1 MDHSADV
8 AAMAIVVEQE
18 EEEEAANRRRRDSPP
33 PYQQAVVDE
42 EEQEL
47 DVTVYPQLWDQLDR
61 LEEHCQTFDEASC
74 STRFWKMCLYGLNI
88 MGSKSPSYSD
98 NLKRACFAGWVLLK
112 DSIFPLVGNKLAVLL
127 WTVGHFVCASSILFS
142 ASIEEVAAASWF
154 YTVSV
159 VFASIA
165 FLLASADLLCT
176 AVGIIFKCDIS
187 EGTQRNDSVQNIPLI
202 RDNRPVQS
210 GCWLCFNRYSGLLR
224 LVTAE
229 LLLFLLCIKIVYWNE
244 DYPPHCFHLP
254 HLNSTVFSYTTPISF
269 LLFVVVAQLVLTVK
283 VCLAIT
289 RELTRSKRSE
299 AVKYTMKAFG
309 WFLCQLLFM
318 KCVQIISIFV
328 TPSFFKTI
336 TNEWD
341 PNTIIH
347 YHTSSV
353 YAFGTVMYLSSVL
366 GVLGYLL
373 VLHESLEYLGI
384 SRLVDFLITLSRL
397 QAMPGLAK
405 RRKEK
410 IQHVMECFD
419 YPNCVR
425 EFMAVQKGSRF
436 SLANFT
442 YPIRNPM
449 LAISAI
455 LIFIIVSAYVSY
467 IMSNDSLCN
476 TTGLLCILVLFFVL
490 NYSMVKNALQ
500 SFLLFFCIIPTSCI

>member
-18 EEEEAANRRRRDSPP
+18 EAADRRRGDSPP

-42 EEQEL
+42 GEEEEL

-74 STRFWKMCLYGLNI
+74 STHFWKMCLYGLNF

-98 NLKRACFAGWVLLK
+98 NLKRACFAVWVLLK
-112 DSIFPLVGNKLAVLL
+112 DSIFPLVGNKLAVLFWSL
-127 WTVGHFVCASSILFS
+127 GHFLCALTILLSVLILDFLAWFNTLARVLSI
-142 ASIEEVAAASWF
+142 
-154 YTVSV
+154 
-159 VFASIA
+159 IA
-165 FLLASADLLCT
+165 LVLASADLLC
-176 AVGIIFKCDIS
+176 VLLSHIFRCKCTHT
-187 EGTQRNDSVQNIPLI
+187 ENIPLFS
-202 RDNRPVQS
+202 DSRPSVWS
-210 GCWLCFNRYSGLLR
+210 SCCLWSNRYSGLTR
-224 LVTAE
+224 LVISE
-229 LLLFLLCIKIVYWNE
+229 LLLFLLCMDSESFNYTRGYYDSPSSVHFNG
-244 DYPPHCFHLP
+244 
-254 HLNSTVFSYTTPISF
+254 TVLSYTTSISF

-283 VCLAIT
+283 ICIAIT
-289 RELTRSKRSE
+289 RELTRSKRSQAMKY
-299 AVKYTMKAFG
+299 AVKAFG

-318 KCVQIISIFV
+318 KCVQVISIV
-328 TPSFFKTI
+328 LTPSFFA
-336 TNEWD
+336 
-341 PNTIIH
+341 H
-347 YHTSSV
+347 YSYRYRSPPVPHYDASSL
-353 YAFGTVMYLSSVL
+353 YAFGTVMYLASVL

-425 EFMAVQKGSRF
+425 EFVTVQKGSRF

-449 LAISAI
+449 LAITAVFILAI
-455 LIFIIVSAYVSY
+455 VITFLTYVS
-467 IMSNDSLCN
+467 MVGGPFSLFSS
-476 TTGLLCILVLFFVL
+476 LLSLFFFVI
-490 NYSMVKNALQ
+490 NYSMVKNAFQ
-500 SFLLFFCIIPTSCI
+500 SFLFFFCVIPTSCT

>member
-18 EEEEAANRRRRDSPP
+18 EEEEAANRRRGDSPP
-33 PYQQAVVDE
+33 PYQQAVVE
-42 EEQEL
+42 EEEEEEEL

-61 LEEHCQTFDEASC
+61 LEEHSQTFDEASC
-74 STRFWKMCLYGLNI
+74 STRFWKVCLYGLNF

-112 DSIFPLVGNKLAVLL
+112 DSIFPLVGNKLALFV
-127 WTVGHFVCASSILFS
+127 WTLGHFLSALAILLSVSFGNYVAWFHTLALVLSIMAL
-142 ASIEEVAAASWF
+142 V
-154 YTVSV
+154 
-159 VFASIA
+159 
-165 FLLASADLLCT
+165 LASADLLC
-176 AVGIIFKCDIS
+176 VLLCHIEVCKKCTW
-187 EGTQRNDSVQNIPLI
+187 EENTPLI
-202 RDNRPVQS
+202 GDNRSSVRFIYS
-210 GCWLCFNRYSGLLR
+210 LWHNRYSGLLR
-224 LVTAE
+224 LFTAE
-229 LLLFLLCIKIVYWNE
+229 LILFLLCMDSNRFNYKSDSYYCVDSVHFN
-244 DYPPHCFHLP
+244 D
-254 HLNSTVFSYTTPISF
+254 TVLSYTTSISYF
-269 LLFVVVAQLVLTVK
+269 LFVVVAQLVLTVK
-283 VCLAIT
+283 VCIAIT
-289 RELTRSKRSE
+289 KELTRSKRSQ
-299 AVKYTMKAFG
+299 AVRYTVKAFG

-318 KCVQIISIFV
+318 KCVQVISIV
-328 TPSFFKTI
+328 LTPSFFGYYNYYVTSY
-336 TNEWD
+336 D
-341 PNTIIH
+341 
-347 YHTSSV
+347 TSSV
-353 YAFGTVMYLSSVL
+353 YAFGTVMYLASVL

-425 EFMAVQKGSRF
+425 EFVTVQKGSRF

-449 LAISAI
+449 LATIAMFILAISI
-455 LIFIIVSAYVSY
+455 TFFVYMLISFCDFQLVS
-467 IMSNDSLCN
+467 
-476 TTGLLCILVLFFVL
+476 LLLVLFFFII

-500 SFLLFFCIIPTSCI
+500 SVLFFFCIIPTSCT